1 MNDKSAQPSQDY
13 AALRRLLLGPEI
25 EKLEQLSQRVD
36 VPENF
41 SEKVGEILPQ
51 AMLKSARSSDKLSEA
66 MVPTV
71 EEILRLSIKRD
82 INKFADALFPVIG
95 PAIRKS
101 ISETFREMLQS
112 LNRTLEQSF
121 SWQGIKWR
129 MESVR
134 SGVPVAQIALLKGL
148 VYRVEQVFL
157 IHRKTGL
164 LLQHLGREEGQ
175 SENADMVS
183 SMLSAIRDFAGDSF
197 AVDGADSLGS
207 IEVGELSLW
216 IEQGPDALLAVAIRG
231 EAPNSLRTN
240 LQKTL
245 EGLQF
250 ELTDEFENFH
260 GDTTAFASSAALL
273 EDCMQAQYRNE
284 NKRISLRTK
293 LLIVALILMVGFW
306 IGWEL
311 VSNYRQSVYV
321 DSLQNEPGYIITGTV
336 EEDGNLVVRGLR
348 DPMARSPQAM
358 LAESALSE
366 DTVIHRFDPYYSL
379 QPGFVLA
386 RAERILKPPTTVKLL
401 LNGDTLQVSGSASSQ
416 WRQQLEDK
424 ALFIGGIN
432 AYNIEA
438 LETELDMNVF
448 SAPDSVSLRFKDG
461 VLYAEGSAENE
472 WIEALR
478 AASEKQ
484 SQVRSLNLD
493 SLVNLSDQ
501 AALTRQATLQAEQQA
516 LTRQAALQAEQQALA
531 RQAALQA
538 EQQALSRQ
546 QALQAEQQALA
557 RQAALL
563 AEQQALLAK
572 QQALRESIDALEQ
585 QNIFF
590 DVGGISLDGENGEKI
605 IQLARRVVGQSRDL
619 SRRAV
624 ISLQGQSDSIGP
636 FEANLELSLQR
647 AELVAGLLVDAGI
660 ARENIVTR
668 GIDAPVEKE
677 SNEDQRRYNRRVS
690 FKVIIE

>member
-1 MNDKSAQPSQDY
+1 MNDKSSQPSQDY

-51 AMLKSARSSDKLSEA
+51 AMMKSARSSDKLSEA

-157 IHRKTGL
+157 IHRETGL

-197 AVDGADSLGS
+197 AVDRADSLGS

-231 EAPNSLRTN
+231 EAPNSLRTT

-250 ELTDEFENFH
+250 ELSDEFEKFH
-260 GDTTAFASSAALL
+260 GDTTAFAPSAALL

-284 NKRISLRTK
+284 SKGISLRTK
-293 LLIVALILMVGFW
+293 LLIVALILLTGFW

-311 VSNYRQSVYV
+311 VNNYRQGVYV
-321 DSLQNEPGYIITGTV
+321 DSLLNEPGYIVTGTV
-336 EEDGNLVVRGLR
+336 EENGHLIIRGLR

-358 LAESALSE
+358 LAESAMSE
-366 DTVIHRFDPYYSL
+366 DAVIHRFDPY
-379 QPGFVLA
+379 
-386 RAERILKPPTTVKLL
+386 
-401 LNGDTLQVSGSASSQ
+401 
-416 WRQQLEDK
+416 
-424 ALFIGGIN
+424 
-432 AYNIEA
+432 
-438 LETELDMNVF
+438 
-448 SAPDSVSLRFKDG
+448 
-461 VLYAEGSAENE
+461 
-472 WIEALR
+472 
-478 AASEKQ
+478 
-484 SQVRSLNLD
+484 
-493 SLVNLSDQ
+493 
-501 AALTRQATLQAEQQA
+501 
-516 LTRQAALQAEQQALA
+516 
-531 RQAALQA
+531 
-538 EQQALSRQ
+538 
-546 QALQAEQQALA
+546 
-557 RQAALL
+557 
-563 AEQQALLAK
+563 
-572 QQALRESIDALEQ
+572 
-585 QNIFF
+585 
-590 DVGGISLDGENGEKI
+590 
-605 IQLARRVVGQSRDL
+605 
-619 SRRAV
+619 
-624 ISLQGQSDSIGP
+624 
-636 FEANLELSLQR
+636 
-647 AELVAGLLVDAGI
+647 
-660 ARENIVTR
+660 
-668 GIDAPVEKE
+668 
-677 SNEDQRRYNRRVS
+677 
-690 FKVIIE
+690 